1 MPDGV
6 HILAMTATATM
17 SLRKCVIKILG
28 MHNPVIISENVDK
41 HNLVYSVLPFES
53 METTFKAVIERLRKE
68 RTHMPRT
75 IIYCQIQD
83 KCAQLYLLMKML
95 LREERVEP
103 IGAPDLPEFR
113 LCDYFTSATHASI
126 KDGVLKAFT
135 QISSPLRIVIATIA
149 FGLGID
155 TPDIRYVVHW
165 GPPEDIEQYVQA
177 TGRADRDGKLSHAI
191 MLFNRGLKRYMQMN
205 PWSNTVQIKID
216 VVGVHCFVILIISN
230 QQAVDAYVVMY
241 VALIVNV
248 VIVKFKHC
256 LHKQYY

>member
-1 MPDGV
+1 
-6 HILAMTATATM
+6 MTATATM

-53 METTFKAVIERLRKE
+53 METTFKVVIERLRKE

-75 IIYCQIQD
+75 ILYCQSQD

-177 TGRADRDGKLSHAI
+177 TGRAGRDGKLSHAI
-191 MLFNRGLKRYMQMN
+191 MLFNRGLKRYADESMVKYCTNQDRCRRRTLFCDFDN
-205 PWSNTVQIKID
+205 FKPTSSGCLCCDVCSINCKCGNCEVQTL
-216 VVGVHCFVILIISN
+216 FT
-230 QQAVDAYVVMY
+230 
-241 VALIVNV
+241 
-248 VIVKFKHC
+248 
-256 LHKQYY
+256 